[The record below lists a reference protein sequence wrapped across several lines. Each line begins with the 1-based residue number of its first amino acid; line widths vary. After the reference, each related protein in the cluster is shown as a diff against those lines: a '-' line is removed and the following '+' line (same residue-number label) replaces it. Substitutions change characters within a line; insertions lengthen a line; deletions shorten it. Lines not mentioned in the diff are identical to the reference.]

1 MTPILALDVGE
12 RRIGMA
18 TCGEARSIAAPLGA
32 MRRKGLGPD
41 VAAVIKA
48 AQERQAGLILVGLP
62 LLLDGAIGAQAQ
74 RTLDFCDALRLALA
88 EAGLPLPVETWDE
101 RFSSV
106 EAERLM
112 REAGRRPSRDRA
124 RLDATAAAVIL
135 QSYLDAHRGEGGL
148 P

>member
-1 MTPILALDVGE
+1 MTPILALDVGD
-12 RRIGMA
+12 RRIGLA
-18 TCGEARSIAAPLGA
+18 ACGAARSIAAPLGA
-32 MRRKGLGPD
+32 LRRKGLAAGI
-41 VAAVIKA
+41 AAVIKA
-48 AQERQAGLILVGLP
+48 AQEQQAGLILVGLP

-112 REAGRRPSRDRA
+112 REAGRQPSRDRA

-135 QSYLDAHRGEGGL
+135 QSYLDAH